1 MFMIPSYRTSTC
13 VEAIAVDPVR
23 GLANIRFKSSG
34 DEYKYS
40 NVSRRKILNLLFNK
54 NMSLG
59 FWVQQLRE
67 KAILEL
73 NDEVSSQ
80 GKLAYKIVA
89 SACLSNEA
97 LTLA

>member
-13 VEAIAVDPVR
+13 VEAIAVDPIR
-23 GLANIRFKSSG
+23 GLANIRFKSNG
-34 DEYKYS
+34 YEYKYS

-59 FWVQQLRE
+59 FWVQQLR
-67 KAILEL
+67 KDAVLEF

-80 GKLAYKIVA
+80 GKLAYKQVA
-89 SACLSNEA
+89 IACLSNEA